1 MRREIILEIIS
12 RSNNSLTAL
21 DICQGGFDSVTPEVV
36 ASCELLCLYADEMA
50 LVDGKWQLLK
60 KDRASAILTELTNF
74 CETSGKRIFRVS
86 AALARLA
93 AHEHPT
99 EDELKRAV
107 DLSNGKFSLLNNSMV
122 KRSN

>member
-1 MRREIILEIIS
+1 MRREIILEILS

-21 DICQGGFDSVTPEVV
+21 DICQAGFDSVNPEVV
-36 ASCELLCLYADEMA
+36 ASCELLCLYADELA
-50 LVDGKWQLLK
+50 LVDGKLQLLK

-74 CETSGKRIFRVS
+74 CEASGKRIFRVS
-86 AALARLA
+86 AALERLA

-107 DLSNGKFSLLNNSMV
+107 DLSNGKFSLLKNSMV
-122 KRSN
+122 KRNS